1 MNAKQAAR
9 EAAKRIEQLED
20 FNKRASAEIKSL
32 NDCIDSVINGQM
44 SFCDWCEE
52 RNECQLQAK
61 GTGCELWWLAMDDRP
76 SFQREEEADD
86 SKTIFPA
93 SPTCGD

>member
-32 NDCIDSVINGQM
+32 NDCIDSVISGQM

-61 GTGCELWWLAMDDRP
+61 GTGCELWWLAMNDRP
-76 SFQREEEADD
+76 SFKREEEADD
-86 SKTIFPA
+86 SKGIFSA
-93 SPTCGD
+93 GETC